1 MRRMIGRI
9 LAFGGW
15 MAWQVSRRL
24 ATLPAIGP
32 RVARYGATGVAALL
46 LLLAAVPFIIPLFDA
61 QPQTI
66 TVQAILDGR
75 THDADAWVRLSGNVV
90 ELETSP
96 TGAEGAFALLADRIN
111 PLRSVVVEGDI
122 RPLLGEQTNV
132 TGRLTEA
139 IVVIDTDELPIE
151 ATVAGTPPT
160 IVNDRVVLLDAA
172 PKAER
177 VSLWPLSILPLLAAI
192 LVFIGGRIGYP
203 VFRESFEVD
212 VLAGPLAAGERVP
225 AAFGGRVGSNRA
237 ELSEPG
243 AVLFM
248 VRRGP
253 KGNVLTA
260 QPLAEAGPAPAPVTI
275 GGGWTSGK
283 TGYVYTVTETV
294 PAMVVR
300 SAEVDATFLFAKP
313 SERDR
318 IAALIAVGR

>member
-1 MRRMIGRI
+1 
-9 LAFGGW
+9 
-15 MAWQVSRRL
+15 MAWQVTRRL
-24 ATLPAIGP
+24 STLPRVGP
-32 RVARYGATGVAALL
+32 RIAGHGANGVAAALL
-46 LLLAAVPFIIPLFDA
+46 LLALVPLVVPLLDP

-75 THDADAWVRLSGNVV
+75 THDAGAWVRLSGNVV
-90 ELETSP
+90 QLEASP
-96 TGAEGAFALLADRIN
+96 TGEEGSFALLADGIN
-111 PLRSVVVEGDI
+111 PLRSVVLEGDI
-122 RPLLGEQTNV
+122 GPLRGEQANV
-132 TGRLTEA
+132 TGRLVEA
-139 IVVIDTDELPIE
+139 VVVIDTDDLPIE

-160 IVNDRVVLLDAA
+160 IVNDRVVLLDAE

-177 VSLWPLSILPLLAAI
+177 MSLWPLSILPLLAGI

-212 VLAGPLAAGERVP
+212 VLASPLNAGERVP
-225 AAFGGRVGSNRA
+225 AAYGGRVGSNAA
-237 ELSEPG
+237 ELHDPG

-260 QPLAEAGPAPAPVTI
+260 QPIADAGPPPQPVAI

-294 PAMVVR
+294 PALVVR
-300 SAEVDATFLFAKP
+300 SEDVEATFLFAKP